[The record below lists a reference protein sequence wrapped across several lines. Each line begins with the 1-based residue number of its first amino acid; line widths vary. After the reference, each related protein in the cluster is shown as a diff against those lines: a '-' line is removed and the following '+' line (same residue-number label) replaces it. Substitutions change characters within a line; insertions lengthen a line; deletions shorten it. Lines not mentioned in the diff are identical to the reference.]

1 MNINDR
7 ELLARTLQA
16 EAGNQGFGGM
26 MAAGSV
32 IMNRTN
38 AAGYGNG
45 LRGVI
50 LKPGQFSAWNSRL
63 GPDGKPV
70 YAGGAQGQDMANMRA
85 SDDAYKAADA
95 LITGGYEDKTG
106 GATHYYNPSI
116 SNPDWGRDKAGGDW
130 KQIGDHVFG
139 FADASKKPNPNQA
152 IADDTLRALGKSPKG
167 ILAPTQTSETE
178 TKPMMQQQKPRGLL
192 ERLGVQK
199 MEEGAEGEAGQ
210 RFYNRESFGDTLAN
224 LAPALGRMGVMGL
237 DVPAQAMANSRRE
250 DKLVKAATEKAKAQ
264 DNATGQWLIRNGF
277 KAIGE
282 GVLKG
287 ELSGAAGLQMSQ
299 VAKKP
304 TKVATAIEEFEYAK
318 VNKNLPEGV
327 TSLPEYKKYIARAGR
342 NVPDVTMHPTLNR
355 PLSPIEV
362 SVDNEIAKTFGET
375 VTTGLGA
382 ANRNAATIKSV
393 LDRLGSTEEGEA
405 LTGPSK
411 GMLGSFGRN
420 VFAPTSQAAL
430 NDVSAVVQQSLR
442 EILGGQFAQK
452 EGEQL
457 IARAYDI
464 SAPPPV
470 NAARLRALYT
480 QLESIA
486 ENKAALID
494 YVEKYGTSA
503 GFSGTTVTPSV
514 DVFYN
519 AMDRAVPQVG
529 PEQGPLLPGQTYT
542 DQELEDAMANF
553 KKSKGG
559 VKQ

>member
-50 LKPGQFSAWNSRL
+50 LKPGQFSAWNSAT
-63 GPDGKPV
+63 G
-70 YAGGAQGQDMANMRA
+70 YAGGEQGQDMANMRA

-106 GATHYYNPSI
+106 GATHYYNPSF

-139 FADASKKPNPNQA
+139 FADADKKPNPNQA
-152 IADDTLRALGKSPKG
+152 IADDTMRALGKSPKG

-250 DKLVKAATEKAKAQ
+250 DKLAKAATEKAKAQ

-287 ELSGAAGLQMSQ
+287 ELSGAAGLQMSRTATPKTTGAEDKIARLVSTGVPQNIATGMVDGRLVAKQDPVTGDTFVFDIATGQKVFGSTGATNNDAQ
-299 VAKKP
+299 VAQPDVVEGSLTGLDPTKATGFTGYANSWLNVAADAFGLNLPAPKAAEASSAMRSLATRTIALADTEFAGKP
-304 TKVATAIEEFEYAK
+304 TNFLRERVEQNFSINPDQFKMGPRMALKRSNVIINMLQETVDGAKSVISGGTATADAK
-318 VNKNLPEGV
+318 KSAMN
-327 TSLPEYKKYIARAGR
+327 SLPKA
-342 NVPDVTMHPTLNR
+342 
-355 PLSPIEV
+355 
-362 SVDNEIAKTFGET
+362 
-375 VTTGLGA
+375 
-382 ANRNAATIKSV
+382 
-393 LDRLGSTEEGEA
+393 EA
-405 LTGPSK
+405 L
-411 GMLGSFGRN
+411 LR
-420 VFAPTSQAAL
+420 
-430 NDVSAVVQQSLR
+430 DYISLR
-442 EILGGQFAQK
+442 ESLNQNLG
-452 EGEQL
+452 
-457 IARAYDI
+457 
-464 SAPPPV
+464 
-470 NAARLRALYT
+470 N
-480 QLESIA
+480 
-486 ENKAALID
+486 
-494 YVEKYGTSA
+494 
-503 GFSGTTVTPSV
+503 SGGAVQVSP
-514 DVFYN
+514 DV
-519 AMDRAVPQVG
+519 
-529 PEQGPLLPGQTYT
+529 
-542 DQELEDAMANF
+542 QELY
-553 KKSKGG
+553 
-559 VKQ
+559 KQYTSPAKEQ